1 MSSIDYV
8 SLALAA
14 IKDKVKQE
22 IAEEFRES
30 YTKLLETEVQARRAK
45 VKAQIL
51 EMNQLS
57 IALWK
62 FENTYNNQIKS
73 QCGTIESVENC
84 ILGIR
89 KRIKII
95 SENKN
100 KPLINRQ

>member
-14 IKDKVKQE
+14 IKDKVRQE
-22 IAEEFRES
+22 TAEEFRKS

-45 VKAQIL
+45 VQAQIL
-51 EMNQLS
+51 EMNKLS
-57 IALWK
+57 IELSK
-62 FENTYNNQIKS
+62 FEKTYNQIKI

-89 KRIKII
+89 KRIRII

>member
-14 IKDKVKQE
+14 IKDKVRQE
-22 IAEEFRES
+22 TAEEFRKS

-45 VKAQIL
+45 VEAQIL
-51 EMNQLS
+51 EMNELI
-57 IALWK
+57 IALSK
-62 FENTYNNQIKS
+62 FENAYNPIKI
-73 QCGTIESVENC
+73 QCGSIESVEKE
-84 ILGIR
+84 ILEIR
-89 KRIKII
+89 KRIRLI

>member
-1 MSSIDYV
+1 MSSLDYV

-22 IAEEFRES
+22 IAEEFCKS

-45 VKAQIL
+45 VQAQIL
-51 EMNQLS
+51 EMSKLR
-57 IALWK
+57 IELAK
-62 FENTYNNQIKS
+62 FEEVYNQIKS
-73 QCGTIESVENC
+73 QCGTIESVENY
-84 ILGIR
+84 ISGIR
-89 KRIKII
+89 KRIRLI